1 MSRDSVFAE
10 LIVRLR
16 RGDQAAARELVE
28 RYESA
33 IRRAVRFRLNDAG
46 LRAVLDS
53 MDICQSVLHSFFVRA
68 ASGQYEIDNPEQLL
82 RLLVAMAR
90 NKLASQ
96 ARRERAERRDH
107 GRTRTLSQSAE
118 LIAPIPSPSHQ
129 LVAQELLEAA
139 HRQLSPEE
147 RQLVELRN
155 EGRNWD
161 EIATLLG
168 DSSVVLRKRLSRA
181 LDRVARQL
189 GLDEGFDE

>member
-1 MSRDSVFAE
+1 MPPDSHFPE
-10 LIVRLR
+10 LIDRLR
-16 RGDQAAARELVE
+16 RGEQAAATELVE

-46 LRAVLDS
+46 LRALLDS
-53 MDICQSVLHSFFVRA
+53 MDICQSVLHSFFIRA

-82 RLLVAMAR
+82 KLLVAMAR

-107 GRTRTLSQSAE
+107 GRTKALSHSAE
-118 LIAPIPSPSHQ
+118 LIARTPSPSHQ
-129 LVAQELLEAA
+129 LAARELLQAA

-155 EGRNWD
+155 EGRSWD

-189 GLDEGFDE
+189 GLDEGSDE